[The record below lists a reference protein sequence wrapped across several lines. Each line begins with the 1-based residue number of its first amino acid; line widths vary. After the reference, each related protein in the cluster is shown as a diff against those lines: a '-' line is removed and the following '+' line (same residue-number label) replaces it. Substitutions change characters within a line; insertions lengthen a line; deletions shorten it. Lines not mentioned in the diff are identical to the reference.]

1 MALLNIGIGLNF
13 SNGAVNSLVGDIKR
27 VNSEAVSLGNS
38 FAGVKE
44 KINLLEKM
52 QGFAAVSNVVR
63 NTSSAVKDLFVC
75 VKSSLSY
82 RGSF

>member
-44 KINLLEKM
+44 K
-52 QGFAAVSNVVR
+52 
-63 NTSSAVKDLFVC
+63 
-75 VKSSLSY
+75 
-82 RGSF
+82 